1 MDKKEILEKIIQK
14 KEFFE
19 LPKKEIEKAFS
30 KFEKRQTSEEEKIRL
45 TRDLLRKIYFSFGS
59 RKLLN
64 PRILEKKS
72 VEQVLNKHFSTRERL
87 PYYEEVYGKIFKTE
101 KTEEEGRIV
110 FDFGAGINGLSYKYF
125 KDKPKYFGIEAVG
138 QLVKLMNFYFKKEKL
153 NAKALHLSLF
163 ELEKI
168 KNLLK
173 KEGGKGKKVVFLF
186 KTIDSLEVI
195 ERDFSKKFLRE
206 ISPLVD
212 EIVVSFATRSL
223 IKRIRFKA
231 KRSWLI
237 NFLRENFKVLDDF
250 EVPGERYI
258 IFRKE

>member
-1 MDKKEILEKIIQK
+1 MDKKEILKKIIQK
-14 KEFFE
+14 KEFSQIPME
-19 LPKKEIEKAFS
+19 EIEKAFS

-64 PRILEKKS
+64 PKIIEKKNID
-72 VEQVLNKHFSTRERL
+72 QILNKHFSTKERF
-87 PYYEEVYGKIFKTE
+87 PYYEEVYKKILKNQKGELT
-101 KTEEEGRIV
+101 I

-125 KDKPKYFGIEAVG
+125 KNRPKYIAVEAVG
-138 QLVKLMNFYFKKEKL
+138 QLVKLMNFYFKKE
-153 NAKALHLSLF
+153 NPGTRAKAVHLSLF

-186 KTIDSLEVI
+186 KTIDSLEAI

-206 ISPLVD
+206 ISPLTD
-212 EIVVSFATRSL
+212 LIVVSFATRSL
-223 IKRIRFKA
+223 IKRTRFKA

-237 NFLRENFKVLDDF
+237 NFLRENFNILDDF
-250 EVPGERYI
+250 EISGERYI
-258 IFRKE
+258 VFRGE

>member
-1 MDKKEILEKIIQK
+1 
-14 KEFFE
+14 
-19 LPKKEIEKAFS
+19 
-30 KFEKRQTSEEEKIRL
+30 
-45 TRDLLRKIYFSFGS
+45 
-59 RKLLN
+59 
-64 PRILEKKS
+64 
-72 VEQVLNKHFSTRERL
+72 
-87 PYYEEVYGKIFKTE
+87 
-101 KTEEEGRIV
+101 
-110 FDFGAGINGLSYKYF
+110 
-125 KDKPKYFGIEAVG
+125 
-138 QLVKLMNFYFKKEKL
+138 MNFYFKKEKL